1 MVFLIALVCMFK
13 NCVGYQLPGI
23 VVTAKLSLTRVE
35 SDKLLIGRSNGA
47 FAFFLFFFIFFRE
60 GRGLGSYCFDVSI
73 NGLCLSNLFLKWDW
87 AV

>member
-47 FAFFLFFFIFFRE
+47 FAFFLFFLFFLGRVE
-60 GRGLGSYCFDVSI
+60 GWGHTALM
-73 NGLCLSNLFLKWDW
+73 
-87 AV
+87 